1 MYRTDKQG
9 LIPALLTKWF
19 DERVEYRKLSKK
31 FHEEGDKEK
40 SDYFDRMFRHQIRKN
55 NENII
60 NFKILKKIM

>member
-1 MYRTDKQG
+1 MLPK
-9 LIPALLTKWF
+9 F
-19 DERVEYRKLSKK
+19 DGMAKSNEYLNSFWKDSIKNIENYK
-31 FHEEGDKEK
+31 IK